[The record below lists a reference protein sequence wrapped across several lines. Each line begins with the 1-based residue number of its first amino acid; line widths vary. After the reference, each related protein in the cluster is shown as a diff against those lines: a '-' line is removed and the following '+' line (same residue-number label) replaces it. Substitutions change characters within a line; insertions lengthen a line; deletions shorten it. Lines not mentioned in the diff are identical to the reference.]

1 MIAIYYTVNDAG
13 RILNITETTLRRWLT
28 KYKIDVLVSPFG
40 KVLVTPQGMEDLRN
54 IIAVNEKIR
63 ELEMSLLK

>member
-1 MIAIYYTVNDAG
+1 MYYTVNDAG

-28 KYKIDVLVSPFG
+28 KYKVDVSVSPFG
-40 KVLVTPQGMEDLRN
+40 KVLITPQGMDDLRT
-54 IIAVNEKIR
+54 IISVNEKIR

>member
-1 MIAIYYTVNDAG
+1 MYYTVNDVG
-13 RILNITETTLRRWLT
+13 RMLNITETTLRRWLT
-28 KYKIDVLVSPFG
+28 KYSVDVSVSPFG
-40 KVLVTPQGMEDLRN
+40 KVLVTSQGMEDLRN

>member
-1 MIAIYYTVNDAG
+1 MYYTVNDAG

-28 KYKIDVLVSPFG
+28 KYKVDVSVSPVG
-40 KVLVTPQGMEDLRN
+40 KVLITPQGMDDLRN
-54 IIAVNEKIR
+54 IIGVNEKIR